1 MTRYIDQHRDRF
13 GVESI
18 CHALQIAPSSYYA
31 AKRRQPSARAI
42 SDAELAP
49 KILRAWKDNYQ
60 VYGARKLWK
69 QLRREG
75 ELVGRDRIARLMR
88 TLGIAGAV
96 RGKTRRTT
104 IADPAAVRAPD
115 LVKRQFTATRPNQ
128 LWVSDF
134 TYVATWSGTVY
145 VAFVIDAFS
154 RLIVG
159 WRSAAS
165 MRTELVLDALEM
177 AIWRRASVLEGLVCH
192 SDAGSQGG
200 FNWSSQRLDSE
211 GLRWEQESV
220 EQLIVPVVRRCVR
233 RAVHRWDDA
242 STDSGSGWRSPAG
255 PQAKMP
261 AWRPACPRPWDHA
274 GSVKAV
280 ACQPSAA
287 PRCQGATCR
296 SPSEKSSP
304 SSAPKTSG
312 CARPHGTWGGL
323 PRPSP
328 GNCAATPRPVAGAWS
343 IGPRPPN
350 GTLTGVLSAPRS
362 PSWLPTS
369 GSGAMCSN
377 GWRARSGGP
386 TA

>member
-31 AKRRQPSARAI
+31 ARRRQPSARAI

-69 QLRREG
+69 QLGREG
-75 ELVGRDRIARLMR
+75 ELVGRDRVARLIR

-134 TYVATWSGTVY
+134 TYVATWSGTIY
-145 VAFVIDAFS
+145 VALVIDAFS

-159 WRSAAS
+159 WRAAAS

-192 SDAGSQGG
+192 SDAGSQYT
-200 FNWSSQRLDSE
+200 SLRYTTRLAE
-211 GLRWEQESV
+211 IGAAPSV
-220 EQLIVPVVRRCVR
+220 
-233 RAVHRWDDA
+233 
-242 STDSGSGWRSPAG
+242 
-255 PQAKMP
+255 
-261 AWRPACPRPWDHA
+261 
-274 GSVKAV
+274 GSVGDSYDNSLAESTIGLYKTELIRRHGPWRTLDELELATLGYIDWFNHRRLHGEIGDIPP
-280 ACQPSAA
+280 AELEATSYRQPEATTAA
-287 PRCQGATCR
+287 
-296 SPSEKSSP
+296 
-304 SSAPKTSG
+304 
-312 CARPHGTWGGL
+312 
-323 PRPSP
+323 
-328 GNCAATPRPVAGAWS
+328 
-343 IGPRPPN
+343 
-350 GTLTGVLSAPRS
+350 
-362 PSWLPTS
+362 
-369 GSGAMCSN
+369 
-377 GWRARSGGP
+377 
-386 TA
+386 